1 MLDVKNI
8 GKPCA
13 GEPHARF
20 DEGGQ
25 VNPVMLRLLRHH
37 QTKGVETDRPR
48 LKQGKPVLYSTQSG
62 CMLWFGNFLSIK
74 LFRGDTCNIFLP

>member
-1 MLDVKNI
+1 MGVMGCINRPQRLAGSRRMPDVKNI

-48 LKQGKPVLYSTQSG
+48 LKQGKPVLYSTQ
-62 CMLWFGNFLSIK
+62 LVPDPN
-74 LFRGDTCNIFLP
+74 